1 MRRILLGTALCAL
14 GIAQAALAADDTG
27 AWYISPMAQWTLLN
41 QHRNA
46 EDGAGFQVGL
56 GWNVADNWAMEAA
69 ISQGSFEASNG
80 GQLKL
85 SQYSLD
91 FIRKFNPL
99 PESQIKPYLLFGLG
113 GMEDR
118 LTGASRASGLIGEV
132 GAGLLWNLGH
142 SNSST
147 RLAIRTEAKYR
158 RFDGTSPSG
167 MSNAGD
173 TLFGLGLQY
182 MWGLPV
188 AAPTPPPAPPADSD
202 NDGVP
207 DTIDQCPNTPAGA
220 KVDAKGCEL
229 DSDGD
234 GVVDRLD
241 QCPDTPKGTP
251 VNSVGCPLDSD
262 GDGVIDA
269 QDNCPNTPKGDKVDV
284 HGCTIKDEIN
294 LPRVHFAT
302 DSAVLTADS
311 SAELDDAVAT
321 LKKYPELVVEVRGH
335 TDDRGTRK
343 HNQVLSQKRA
353 ESVETYLRDH
363 GVTNKLSARGFGE
376 DMPIA
381 DNKTEDGRQQN
392 RRVTL
397 KLLSGN

>member
-1 MRRILLGTALCAL
+1 MKRILLGTALCAL
-14 GIAQAALAADDTG
+14 GAAHAALAADDTG

-41 QHRNA
+41 QHRTA

-56 GWNVADNWAMEAA
+56 GWNVAENWAMEAA
-69 ISQGSFEASNG
+69 ISQASFEASNG

-91 FIRKFNPL
+91 FIRKFSPL
-99 PESQIKPYLLFGLG
+99 PESHIKPYLLFGLG
-113 GMEDR
+113 GMDDR

-132 GAGLLWNLGH
+132 GAGLLWNLGPFNT
-142 SNSST
+142 SQ

-158 RFDGTSPSG
+158 RYDGTTPSG

-173 TLFGLGLQY
+173 TIFGVGLQY

-188 AAPTPPPAPPADSD
+188 AAAPTPPPAPPPPPPPPAPPADSD
-202 NDGVP
+202 HDGVP
-207 DTIDQCPNTPAGA
+207 DTIDQCPNTPPGV

-234 GVVDRLD
+234 GV
-241 QCPDTPKGTP
+241 PD
-251 VNSVGCPLDSD
+251 SRDL
-262 GDGVIDA
+262 
-269 QDNCPNTPKGDKVDV
+269 CPNTPKGDRVDV
-284 HGCTIKDEIN
+284 HGCTIKGEIS

-321 LKKYPELVVEVRGH
+321 LKKNPDLVIEVRGH
-335 TDDRGTRK
+335 TDSTGTKR
-343 HNQVLSQKRA
+343 HNQILSQKRA
-353 ESVETYLRDH
+353 ESVEAYLKEH
-363 GVTNKLSARGFGE
+363 GVTNKLTARGFGQSE
-376 DMPIA
+376 PIA
-381 DNKTEDGRQQN
+381 DNKTEEGRQKN

-397 KLLSGN
+397 KLESGN